1 VSGIVRPCCSLPTF
15 GPDLATSPLLGTL
28 LILLAGASVQT
39 QPFADIDVS
48 VHVPVVLRLSSIKRP
63 MLGNALRSW
72 GTPKVLVEAG
82 GRPVS
87 PNWGLGGA
95 YLVCNEDPKL
105 HTKPCWFLYAV
116 SGPHYTHLS
125 SVIQYLMP
133 FKYGLEST
141 FLHSRLHV
149 YLFSTSNHLH

>member
-1 VSGIVRPCCSLPTF
+1 MGSGSSSSWMPLLFCLRCRRVDPPLRLCGLASGVVRSCCLLATF
-15 GPDLATSPLLGTL
+15 GPGLATSPLLGTL

-87 PNWGLGGA
+87 PNWGVGGA
-95 YLVCNEDPKL
+95 YLVCNEGPKL
-105 HTKPCWFLYAV
+105 HTKPSWFLYAV
-116 SGPHYTHLS
+116 SGLPQLLVCHA
-125 SVIQYLMP
+125 
-133 FKYGLEST
+133 
-141 FLHSRLHV
+141 
-149 YLFSTSNHLH
+149 